1 MSETAA
7 NNSPYL
13 LLRIMLYLKKFGS
26 VLLLLLAVKFVSG
39 FCRCNPAKDCISTFK
54 VRKSVAVG
62 SPNSPRS
69 NIIYKEKTFSL
80 SARNQVAPIDKYG
93 KLKDT
98 LARSVGYVMGTGAM
112 LIYAPILIKIIRRGN
127 ADGFALATWV
137 YNVLGMSLAVAYP
150 VKKGFPVST
159 YLELLAAFAQS
170 VVILVLIAFYQGRL
184 FEASTGIIS
193 LVAIL
198 IAFVKSKSV
207 PPKML
212 SAVQIAAMLIANY
225 ANVPQILLS
234 FQNKS
239 ASWSG
244 ITALMSLAGCFVRIL
259 TTLQLTKDGLVVA
272 GYMLGLV
279 TNGILLGQVL
289 VYGQA

>member
-1 MSETAA
+1 
-7 NNSPYL
+7 
-13 LLRIMLYLKKFGS
+13 MLKNFGS
-26 VLLLLLAVKFVSG
+26 ILLLLLAVKFVSG
-39 FCRCNPAKDCISTFK
+39 FCGCSPAKDRISTF
-54 VRKSVAVG
+54 SSIQSLAVG
-62 SPNSPRS
+62 SSKLALCKR
-69 NIIYKEKTFSL
+69 KFSETSFQL
-80 SARNQVAPIDKYG
+80 SASKQAVTTDKYG

-170 VVILVLIAFYQGRL
+170 VVILALIAFYQGKL
-184 FEASTGIIS
+184 LKASAGIIS
-193 LVAIL
+193 LIAVFV
-198 IAFVKSKSV
+198 AFVKAKNV
-207 PPKML
+207 PPKLL

-225 ANVPQILLS
+225 ANVPQIVLS
-234 FQNKS
+234 FQTKS

-244 ITALMSLAGCFVRIL
+244 ITALMSVAGCFIRIL
-259 TTLQLTKDGLVVA
+259 TTLQLTKDNLVIA

-279 TNGILLGQVL
+279 TNGILLGQVV